1 MKAEPLREV
10 LRLRRP
16 VPQTLQRRGSGS
28 SGVFGNRCGSS
39 TSLILSSTSEMRSP
53 SVSPSAAEKS
63 FQKRAS
69 STFQSSSPVVT
80 RSRSSSRS
88 AVKS

>member
-1 MKAEPLREV
+1 MNAEPLREV
-10 LRLRRP
+10 RRQSRP

-28 SGVFGNRCGSS
+28 SGVTGKRCGSS
-39 TSLILSSTSEMRSP
+39 TSLIFSSTSPMRRP

-63 FQKRAS
+63 RQKRAS
-69 STFQSSSPVVT
+69 SAFQSSSPVVT